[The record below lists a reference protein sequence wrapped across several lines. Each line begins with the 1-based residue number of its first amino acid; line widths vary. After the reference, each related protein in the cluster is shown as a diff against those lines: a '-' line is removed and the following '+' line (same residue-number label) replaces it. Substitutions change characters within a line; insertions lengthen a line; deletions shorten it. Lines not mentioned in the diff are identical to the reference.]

1 MAKKKISIGEVEKAF
16 AILEQAGIQ
25 VQAVQPVQQEEVVQV
40 PKVRKG
46 QIFPTP
52 SSVLAEQQ
60 QNRMVKVNLWAKH
73 SIGSGGFTVNGPD
86 GKQVEQAGV
95 QSYGPGVCM
104 VPVEYVGHLVKQDQL
119 AKQADDNMLDKTQ
132 RSYMVVR
139 KMSPDGH
146 AVNASIAV
154 SNDVF
159 GDFGSLPDNYIY
171 KL

>member
-52 SSVLAEQQ
+52 SSALQQ
-60 QNRMVKVNLWAKH
+60 QGRMVKVSLWAKH
-73 SIGSGGFTVNGPD
+73 SIGNGGFTVVGPD

-104 VPVEYVGHLVKQDQL
+104 VPAEYVGHLVKQDQL
-119 AKQADDNMLDKTQ
+119 AKQADDNMLDRTQ

-139 KMSPDGH
+139 KVTPDGYT
-146 AVNASIAV
+146 ANSSVPVPS
-154 SNDVF
+154 DMF
-159 GDFGSLPDNYIY
+159 GDFGTLPDSYIY
-171 KL
+171 RL